1 MALTGNKLNL
11 PFGGKRKEKEMKI
24 AKKMAKYLAKAMR
37 EEMDAAE
44 DHRVLGEKELAYLHN
59 GRKSAFEEILRSA
72 EGDWTLTEDSWGK
85 LFVD

>member
-1 MALTGNKLNL
+1 
-11 PFGGKRKEKEMKI
+11 MKI
-24 AKKMAKYLAKAMR
+24 TKKMAQNLAKAMR
-37 EEMDAAE
+37 DEMDAVE
-44 DHRVLGEKELAYLHN
+44 YNRDFGKKELAYFHN